1 MYVVKHFGS
10 GGWSALMLGKL
21 CLCVAAFHVV
31 RHIEQKLVRANV
43 AFMITAGLNALMIP
57 FGLAFMIT
65 AGLNAVM
72 MLIDTPSINKCLEES
87 LARRRCSCAALTRL

>member
-1 MYVVKHFGS
+1 MVGAVAPCFCIGE
-10 GGWSALMLGKL
+10 L

-65 AGLNAVM
+65 AGLNVIM
-72 MLIDTPSINKCLEES
+72 MLFDTSPIKIVWRS
-87 LARRRCSCAALTRL
+87 LGEAKV